1 MKTFCSYYNQD
12 ICRSCD
18 LISLDYSDQ
27 ILLKEKAL
35 ETALADLDYPKFL
48 SPIHSAPTAFRNKAK
63 MVVTG
68 TLNEPIIGLWG
79 ESDLDRGR
87 ELHHCPLHVTQIN
100 EMLPAL
106 KDFIKT
112 AKLVPY
118 HIGSKTGELKGIILF
133 HSEQSHETYLRF
145 VLRSK
150 ESLDRIRKNQ
160 NILLQEFSHLQCI
173 SVNIQPVAHALLEGE
188 EEIFITDKK
197 SILHQLGE
205 TNFMLGPRAF
215 VQTNQEVATKLYETA
230 ALWVKETKLRKF
242 MELYCGQGAFSFFAS
257 PYIEQGMGVEIN
269 EEAIKEANRTAEAF
283 GHTHLK
289 FKSADAAL
297 IELEIKSFEPDIIL
311 VNPPRRGLAQAIKLL
326 LQYRPEIIIYSSCN
340 HETLCQDLQKLAIYY
355 HITKIKIFD
364 MFPNT
369 NHFETLV
376 QLDLKSI

>member
-12 ICRSCD
+12 ICKSCD

-27 ILLKEKAL
+27 ILTKEKTLERAL
-35 ETALADLDYPKFL
+35 TDLNYPKIL
-48 SPIHSAPTAFRNKAK
+48 PTVHSSPIAFRNKAK

-68 TLNEPIIGLWG
+68 NQDEPIIGLWG
-79 ESDLDRGR
+79 ESDLDQGR
-87 ELHHCPLHVTQIN
+87 ELLACPLHVKQIN

-106 KDFIKT
+106 KNFIKT

-118 HIGSKTGELKGIILF
+118 HIGSKVGELKGIILF

-145 VLRSK
+145 ILRSK

-160 NILLQEFSHLQCI
+160 NILLQDFPHLKCI
-173 SVNIQPVAHALLEGE
+173 SVNIQPIAHALLEGE

-197 SILHQLGE
+197 SILHKLGK
-205 TNFMLGPRAF
+205 TNFLLGPRAF

-230 ALWVKETKLRKF
+230 ATWVMETKLRRF
-242 MELYCGQGAFSFFAS
+242 MELYCGQGAFSFFAA
-257 PYIEQGMGVEIN
+257 PYIEHGLGVEIN
-269 EEAIKEANRTAEAF
+269 EEAVNEANRTAEAF
-283 GHTHLK
+283 GLTHLK
-289 FKSADAAL
+289 FKSADAAKVSN
-297 IELEIKSFEPDIIL
+297 EIQSFGPDIIL
-311 VNPPRRGLAQAIKLL
+311 VNPPRRGLAQATQLILEHK
-326 LQYRPEIIIYSSCN
+326 PKVIIYSSCN
-340 HETLCQDLQKLAIYY
+340 HETLCQDLQKLSTNY

-376 QLDLKSI
+376 QLDLKLV